1 MSSCVRFVL
10 FLISGNGCAELEE
23 SVADYSTDTDRMP
36 SRIHISLWEWELILL
51 KICDKLNSFVI
62 LMLIQQQEEC
72 KYHLTLIYF
81 DVLQKQAQGK
91 QINKKNTYET
101 SHQLAMVLNV
111 MLSSQVFQKYSRIS
125 KFSPEIHLSK
135 DLLFPLSCVL
145 PNI

>member
-1 MSSCVRFVL
+1 
-10 FLISGNGCAELEE
+10 
-23 SVADYSTDTDRMP
+23 
-36 SRIHISLWEWELILL
+36 
-51 KICDKLNSFVI
+51 
-62 LMLIQQQEEC
+62 MLIQQQEEC

-81 DVLQKQAQGK
+81 DVLQKQAQG

-125 KFSPEIHLSK
+125 KSSSSSPEIHLFE
-135 DLLFPLSCVL
+135 DLQFPLSCVL